1 MLFALIAAHFVFLF
15 MYSALR
21 NRNIKVIKMVLK
33 EGFALFHFTIYLRL
47 LLEVYLFALI
57 SSANEVYYYQNAP
70 YFTVSYIFS
79 IGIIIFLLLF
89 MLFTIF
95 YFIKYGTRSMS
106 WKLFQEL
113 YKETQDKKISKLFPF
128 VFLLRRTLVVAIL
141 ILMKSVPEI
150 ARVSAYIGLQILSVA
165 YILYV
170 RPLRTMRDNFI
181 EGINEVVY
189 FIS

>member
-1 MLFALIAAHFVFLF
+1 MLLALIAAHLVFLF

-21 NRNIKVIKMVLK
+21 NRNIKVLKMVLK

-79 IGIIIFLLLF
+79 IGIMIFLLLF

-95 YFIKYGTRSMS
+95 YFIKYGTGSIS

-150 ARVSAYIGLQILSVA
+150 ARVSAYIGLQILSVV

>member
-1 MLFALIAAHFVFLF
+1 
-15 MYSALR
+15 
-21 NRNIKVIKMVLK
+21 
-33 EGFALFHFTIYLRL
+33 
-47 LLEVYLFALI
+47 
-57 SSANEVYYYQNAP
+57 
-70 YFTVSYIFS
+70 
-79 IGIIIFLLLF
+79 

-95 YFIKYGTRSMS
+95 YFIKYGTGSIS

>member
-1 MLFALIAAHFVFLF
+1 MLLALIAAHLVFLF

-21 NRNIKVIKMVLK
+21 NRNIKVLKMVLK

-47 LLEVYLFALI
+47 LLEVYLFVLI

-79 IGIIIFLLLF
+79 IGIMIFLLLF

-95 YFIKYGTRSMS
+95 YFIKYGTGSIS

-150 ARVSAYIGLQILSVA
+150 ARVSAYIGLQILSVV